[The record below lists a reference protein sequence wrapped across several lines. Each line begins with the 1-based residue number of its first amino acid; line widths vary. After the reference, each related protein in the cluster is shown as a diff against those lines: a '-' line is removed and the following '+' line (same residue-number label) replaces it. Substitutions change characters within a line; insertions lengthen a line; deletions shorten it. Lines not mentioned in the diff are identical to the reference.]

1 MSNLDTIT
9 NNIRKN
15 LEKENNKPPPQP
27 TQSVENI
34 EKKFDALKS
43 EIKNLGDRFKEDAA
57 TKQPQKPIQLG
68 EHLLPITERLKAV
81 ASDIKSL
88 REEKKDTTP
97 TQMALS
103 IGTEMAITEM
113 IKSQA
118 QVQKNPSYAQ
128 AAKKS
133 PVLRQPNHTIIVSST
148 DTSKTGDNIINMLK
162 TTLDIKN
169 SGARTVWHLL
179 LNCPRYQ
186 GSRRDL
192 ENLINTTVDMEILPT
207 ILCDKK
213 TREPFLAYADKI
225 LRAAAKRYSNADRD
239 RAAEEQ
245 IIISGIDPTPNSRHI
260 EPPTQVGMPRQ
271 KIESILSMG
280 ESGIPGLR
288 TKSVALYMDTPYEKL
303 GISFCSN
310 TGPNSVSIAP
320 GLASI
325 IKGNS
330 GRTAMRRKKLEAIET
345 LLKQG
350 LPLAICCFLLQA
362 HKTLSELALAL
373 LRANY
378 ILRASFY

>member
-1 MSNLDTIT
+1 
-9 NNIRKN
+9 
-15 LEKENNKPPPQP
+15 
-27 TQSVENI
+27 
-34 EKKFDALKS
+34 
-43 EIKNLGDRFKEDAA
+43 
-57 TKQPQKPIQLG
+57 
-68 EHLLPITERLKAV
+68 
-81 ASDIKSL
+81 
-88 REEKKDTTP
+88 
-97 TQMALS
+97 
-103 IGTEMAITEM
+103 
-113 IKSQA
+113 
-118 QVQKNPSYAQ
+118 
-128 AAKKS
+128 
-133 PVLRQPNHTIIVSST
+133 
-148 DTSKTGDNIINMLK
+148 
-162 TTLDIKN
+162 
-169 SGARTVWHLL
+169 
-179 LNCPRYQ
+179 
-186 GSRRDL
+186 
-192 ENLINTTVDMEILPT
+192 MEILPT

-330 GRTAMRRKKLEAIET
+330 GRTAMRRKKLEAIGEVEV
-345 LLKQG
+345 G
-350 LPLAICCFLLQA
+350 N
-362 HKTLSELALAL
+362 HKCRSSSLSEPESDPS
-373 LRANY
+373 
-378 ILRASFY
+378 SFSEPPARSSSSSS